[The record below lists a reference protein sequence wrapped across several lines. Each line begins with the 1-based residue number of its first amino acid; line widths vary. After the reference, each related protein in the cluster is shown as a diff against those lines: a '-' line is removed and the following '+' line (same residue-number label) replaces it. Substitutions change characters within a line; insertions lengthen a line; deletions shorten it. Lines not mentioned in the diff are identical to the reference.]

1 VTTLTPLNPAPLRD
15 RERGDDATGTDAEGD
30 GSGGRIA
37 QYDGG
42 RNVFL
47 EECIDQ
53 TLPKGPGEVAERTRW
68 LGNQLPGNQ
77 VRLERA
83 GLRS

>member
-1 VTTLTPLNPAPLRD
+1 M
-15 RERGDDATGTDAEGD
+15 
-30 GSGGRIA
+30 
-37 QYDGG
+37 
-42 RNVFL
+42 FL